1 MRAGDGSWRRTGLR
15 WLKFNFVGL
24 IGIGVQLLAL
34 ALLKSGLHLNYLLA
48 TALAVETAVVHNFLW
63 HERFTWRDRVAKARL
78 AQFIKFNL
86 TNGAISIFGNVLL
99 MRLFAGTMRVPYL
112 AANLITITCCSAV
125 NFLVSNFFVFRRLNR
140 QGRLARSLPINPC
153 VRPLGARPTRCH
165 LASAQT
171 GRRVPS
177 SRKSAV

>member
-1 MRAGDGSWRRTGLR
+1 MRAGDTDWRRTGLR
-15 WLKFNFVGL
+15 WLRFNFVGL

-99 MRLFAGTMRVPYL
+99 MSVFAGSLRVPYL
-112 AANLITITCCSAV
+112 AANLLTIAWFSV
-125 NFLVSNFFVFRRLNR
+125 FNFLVGDCFVFRMLN
-140 QGRLARSLPINPC
+140 P
-153 VRPLGARPTRCH
+153 
-165 LASAQT
+165 SAAFGT
-171 GRRVPS
+171 V
-177 SRKSAV
+177 

>member
-24 IGIGVQLLAL
+24 VGIGVQLLAL

-99 MRLFAGTMRVPYL
+99 MRFFAGSLRVPSL
-112 AANLITITCCSAV
+112 AANLLTFTCSLFF
-125 NFLVSNFFVFRRLNR
+125 NFLLVNRFLFRRLI
-140 QGRLARSLPINPC
+140 RS
-153 VRPLGARPTRCH
+153 
-165 LASAQT
+165 
-171 GRRVPS
+171 
-177 SRKSAV
+177 

>member
-63 HERFTWRDRVAKARL
+63 HERFTWADRVAKAQL

-86 TNGAISIFGNVLL
+86 TNGAISLFGNLLL
-99 MRLFAGTMRVPYL
+99 MRFFAGSLRVPYL
-112 AANLITITCCSAV
+112 ASNLVTITCCSV
-125 NFLVSNFFVFRRLNR
+125 FNFMVGDCFVFRRLNR
-140 QGRLARSLPINPC
+140 SPI
-153 VRPLGARPTRCH
+153 GTIA
-165 LASAQT
+165 AD
-171 GRRVPS
+171 
-177 SRKSAV
+177 

>member
-1 MRAGDGSWRRTGLR
+1 MRAGDTDWRRTGLR

-24 IGIGVQLLAL
+24 IGIGVQLLVL

-112 AANLITITCCSAV
+112 AANLFTITCCSV
-125 NFLVSNFFVFRRLNR
+125 FNFMVGDRFVFRRLN
-140 QGRLARSLPINPC
+140 QSVPI
-153 VRPLGARPTRCH
+153 GTIA
-165 LASAQT
+165 AD
-171 GRRVPS
+171 
-177 SRKSAV
+177 

>member
-63 HERFTWRDRVAKARL
+63 HERFTWRDPVAKARL

-86 TNGAISIFGNVLL
+86 TNGAISISGKGTLIRF
-99 MRLFAGTMRVPYL
+99 FAG
-112 AANLITITCCSAV
+112 
-125 NFLVSNFFVFRRLNR
+125 
-140 QGRLARSLPINPC
+140 SLRGPD
-153 VRPLGARPTRCH
+153 
-165 LASAQT
+165 LASNLMT
-171 GRRVPS
+171 
-177 SRKSAV
+177 

>member
-112 AANLITITCCSAV
+112 AANLFTITCYSV
-125 NFLVSNFFVFRRLNR
+125 FNFMVGDRFVFRRLNR
-140 QGRLARSLPINPC
+140 SPISTI
-153 VRPLGARPTRCH
+153 A
-165 LASAQT
+165 AD
-171 GRRVPS
+171 
-177 SRKSAV
+177 